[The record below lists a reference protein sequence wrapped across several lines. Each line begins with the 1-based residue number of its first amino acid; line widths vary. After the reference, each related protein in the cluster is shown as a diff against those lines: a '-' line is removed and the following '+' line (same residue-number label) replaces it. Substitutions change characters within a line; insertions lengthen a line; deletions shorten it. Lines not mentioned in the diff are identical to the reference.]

1 VNARGY
7 RLESR
12 TLLADGAYRV
22 DHVQDYTGPD
32 GRTMALFDWQVEV
45 ECSGRRW
52 YAPGAGRRLVVVEVA
67 R

>member
-1 VNARGY
+1 MRC

-12 TLLADGAYRV
+12 TLLADGPPRT
-22 DHVQDYTGPD
+22 DSVQDYPDGPD

-45 ECSGRRW
+45 ECAPKW
-52 YAPGAGRRLVVVEVA
+52 YGPGAGHRLVVVEVSA